1 MAIPT
6 WTWGERT
13 GAQTPAGPDG
23 GEATGDRETAAD
35 LSRTADE
42 FELLASPIRLEIL
55 SALADRET
63 PLRYTDLRAAT
74 SIDDNGKLNYHL
86 RRLEAV
92 VSNRDEGYE
101 LTPRGRRLVE
111 RLP

>member
-6 WTWGERT
+6 WTWSERNESD
-13 GAQTPAGPDG
+13 GA
-23 GEATGDRETAAD
+23 TAAGFGID
-35 LSRTADE
+35 PDETDVSRAAGE
-42 FELLASPIRLEIL
+42 FELLASPVRLEIL
-55 SALADRET
+55 LALAERG

-86 RRLEAV
+86 RRLEAF
-92 VSNRDEGYE
+92 VSSRDEGYE
-101 LTPRGRRLVE
+101 LTPRGRQLVE